1 MGDVVSQVELLKLH
15 RVHVMPL
22 EPGEAGQDREGHHTP
37 MGPEPLWRP

>member
-22 EPGEAGQDREGHHTP
+22 DPGSGAGSGGPPCANEARAS
-37 MGPEPLWRP
+37 L